1 MSRRRLSW
9 IAALAA
15 IFLSASV
22 VNIAPAA
29 AVGPFAPAETVI
41 NGCSDGVGDAA
52 IAVNGTTRGFFNCT
66 GVSSG
71 AIRFFRD
78 TPSSAPAVEI
88 SPYVGSVQAVAWDGQ
103 NATYVVFT
111 SGGAL
116 RIAKREESTGAYSPV
131 TTLTT
136 TGANAIFF
144 TTDVV
149 AVNGQWWAVWSE
161 QVGPGGEFAEI
172 DLFQRHTLLGVQ
184 GRTRITTTTDSDDI
198 EPTLA
203 YSGGRVT
210 MVWTRA
216 FASAVPGPS
225 NLMIA
230 QSTGGP
236 WLSRPFATLGNLNSE
251 PDVTISAG
259 VTWVS
264 WSRDSAIFVA
274 DNAGGPFVS
283 RRLTTAGSGSTVAVS
298 GSSAF
303 VAWYAFN
310 ADRVVI
316 AERAAGVWTSGQVD
330 SPSSRPLRVLAQ
342 GTKARV
348 VYLRNQSVL
357 IRTQT

>member
-1 MSRRRLSW
+1 MSRRLSW
-9 IAALAA
+9 IAAL
-15 IFLSASV
+15 SAVLLCASI
-22 VNIAPAA
+22 VNIAPAG
-29 AVGPFAPAETVI
+29 AVGPFGPAETVI
-41 NGCSDGVGDAA
+41 GGCTDGTGDAG

-78 TPSSAPAVEI
+78 TPSSAPAIEL
-88 SPYVGSVQAVAWDGQ
+88 SPYTGAVQAVAWDGQ
-103 NATYVVFT
+103 NATYVVFAQ
-111 SGGAL
+111 GGAL
-116 RIAKREESTGAYSPV
+116 RIGKRVESTGAYAPA

-136 TGANAIFF
+136 TGSGVVLFSA
-144 TTDVV
+144 DVV

-184 GRTRITTTTDSDDI
+184 GRTRITSTTDSDDI

-216 FASAVPGPS
+216 FAPAVPGPS
-225 NLMIA
+225 DLRIA
-230 QSTGGP
+230 TSTGGP
-236 WLSRPFATLGNLNSE
+236 WLSRPFATLGNLNSD

-264 WSRDSAIFVA
+264 WTRDSAIFVA
-274 DNAGGPFVS
+274 DNSGGTFVS
-283 RRLTTAGSGSTVAVS
+283 GRLTTAGSGSTVAVS
-298 GSSAF
+298 GSLVF

-310 ADRVVI
+310 ADRVVL
-316 AERAAGVWTSGQVD
+316 AERAGGVWTSGQVD
-330 SPSSRPLRVLAQ
+330 SPSSRPLRVVAQ

-348 VYLRNQSVL
+348 VYVRNQAIL